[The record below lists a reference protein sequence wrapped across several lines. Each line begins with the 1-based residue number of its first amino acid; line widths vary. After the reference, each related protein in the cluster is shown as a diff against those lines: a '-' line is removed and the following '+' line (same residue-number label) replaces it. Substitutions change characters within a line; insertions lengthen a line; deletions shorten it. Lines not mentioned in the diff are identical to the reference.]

1 MIKEILKVALLSIL
15 VILLVV
21 ILIINLTLVKYDG
34 ANIFMSIYWLFYV
47 LIVDFFIYIF
57 IYLLVMFYLFKI
69 KIIQLNYIT
78 VLLFT
83 LILYISAEF
92 FTAKNERIDSIVRS
106 ILIILSCSSFI
117 YYFFKKWIKP

>member
-34 ANIFMSIYWLFYV
+34 ANIFMSTYWLFYV

-57 IYLLVMFYLFKI
+57 IYLLVMFHLFKN

-117 YYFFKKWIKP
+117 YYFLKKWIKP